1 MEMDFSNTTDP
12 TKDDYFENFC
22 GACDY
27 FQTLDCPF
35 ISMVTAKTKW
45 KDIGCKSF
53 WD

>member
-1 MEMDFSNTTDP
+1 MDLDFSNTVDP

-22 GACDY
+22 GSCDN
-27 FQTLDCPF
+27 FMTLDCPF
-35 ISMVTAKTKW
+35 ISIVSTNTKW